1 MCSEPR
7 SVRLVL
13 ALALVGA
20 GTLTAQQRKPAPE
33 RTQLADAL
41 ALAFPGCECTEETV
55 VLDAAQQQ
63 RVQKAAPEAAV
74 PASVVRQVVRRDGKV
89 VGHAYVDR
97 RTVRTHGQLL
107 LVAVDPAGKLLR
119 VELVAFDE
127 PRQYRPRAK
136 FYAQFE
142 GKILDDELQLRA
154 GIQPVAGATLSARA
168 AVDAVRLLLAVH
180 AALET
185 K

>member
-1 MCSEPR
+1 MCSDPQ
-7 SVRLVL
+7 RLLVAL
-13 ALALVGA
+13 LAVAGALAA
-20 GTLTAQQRKPAPE
+20 QAPPTAE
-33 RTQLADAL
+33 RTRLAEAL
-41 ALAFPGCECTEETV
+41 ALAFPGGEYTEETRE
-55 VLDAAQQQ
+55 LDAK
-63 RVQKAAPEAAV
+63 RRE
-74 PASVVRQVVRRDGKV
+74 QVVKAVDAEAPAKIVRHVAKVAGKI
-89 VGHAYVDR
+89 VGYAYVDR
-97 RTVRTHGQLL
+97 RTVRTHGQALF
-107 LVAVDPAGKLLR
+107 VAVDAAGKLLR

-142 GKILDDELQLRA
+142 GKVLDDKLQLRA

-180 AALET
+180 AALEA